1 MKNRRHKW
9 FWDKSLETTCCRK
22 DTYRYRVIESA
33 TDTTI
38 LPKGEW
44 YDPVDDDESK
54 IKILLVGLPFKDHRK

>member
-1 MKNRRHKW
+1 MKKRRHKW

-38 LPKGEW
+38 LPKDDW

-54 IKILLVGLPFKDHRK
+54 IKILYVGLLFKDHRK